1 MSVKRAKVAV
11 DGCRWP
17 TKYRHASKADA
28 LRAIA
33 ELEQAGRGSP
43 DMSVYP
49 CPAGH
54 WHTGHSIV
62 KFKARI
68 KRSLRGGRVK
78 RSKSN
83 RKGRR

>member
-1 MSVKRAKVAV
+1 MSVKASRVPV

-17 TKYRHASKADA
+17 SKYRHATKEAA
-28 LRAIA
+28 QAHINGLWR
-33 ELEQAGRGSP
+33 AGRGSP
-43 DMSVYP
+43 DMSPYQ
-49 CPAGH
+49 CGDH
-54 WHTGHSIV
+54 WHVGHSIE

-68 KRSLRGGRVK
+68 QRSLRGGRAK

>member
-1 MSVKRAKVAV
+1 MSVKRSKVAV

-17 TKYRHASKADA
+17 TKYRHATEADA
-28 LRAIA
+28 QAHIA
-33 ELEQAGRGSP
+33 GLQKAGRGSP
-43 DMSVYP
+43 DMAAYR
-49 CPAGH
+49 CGDH
-54 WHTGHSIV
+54 WHVGHSIV

-68 KRSLRGGRVK
+68 ERSLRGGRPK